1 MSPRS
6 TIEKTDE
13 TERKIP
19 FVPYVLYTRTYTS
32 LVILNLLHLYTHSD
46 YSSLSLRPSLF
57 KSERLMICP
66 SFLLAFSILVLLFSL
81 SPSSSSSSSSFSR
94 PSFLRERPFRRP
106 ALAGNPVVWIYR
118 SLFQLPRDV
127 EDVRGGDEHDAESD
141 GGVPSPVFRV
151 REPPAVGGPDLRGVE
166 PTTTAAHVC
175 VCVARRVLSSSAR
188 VVFVRITV

>member
-1 MSPRS
+1 MRKLRRREKNTFY
-6 TIEKTDE
+6 TIL
-13 TERKIP
+13 
-19 FVPYVLYTRTYTS
+19 FVHTHIHIARYIKSATPLYTLRLFS
-32 LVILNLLHLYTHSD
+32 LSD
-46 YSSLSLRPSLF
+46 PLSLSLSLSS
-57 KSERLMICP
+57 KARLICP
-66 SFLLAFSILVLLFSL
+66 SFLLATYASSFSFSL
-81 SPSSSSSSSSFSR
+81 LSFSPPSSSC

-166 PTTTAAHVC
+166 PTTAHVC
-175 VCVARRVLSSSAR
+175 VRHA
-188 VVFVRITV
+188 

>member
-13 TERKIP
+13 AERKIP
-19 FVPYVLYTRTYTS
+19 FVPYVLYTRTYTL

-66 SFLLAFSILVLLFSL
+66 SFLLAIDPCSPVLSLLSFS
-81 SPSSSSSSSSFSR
+81 PSSSSSSFSR

-141 GGVPSPVFRV
+141 GSVPSPVFRV

-166 PTTTAAHVC
+166 PTTAHVC
-175 VCVARRVLSSSAR
+175 VRHA
-188 VVFVRITV
+188 